1 MLDCRDRNAKRLGG
15 NFRSYFLDEGLYIH
29 KGYDMYHSVS
39 SQADL
44 DTKSVVARMDT
55 LRTIQVMETWQDR
68 VRSVMKEK
76 RVTQDSLTDVLGVS
90 TRGAVGHYLSGRRE
104 PSASQLKVLAQFL
117 DVDIDWL
124 LTGKGPKKKNFN
136 VFASVIK
143 MIADKHR
150 RPGDEGLTDQ
160 EVYDRYESELL
171 ADDQDL
177 QHQIDIELGRY
188 EDVSALE
195 DVDEMGL
202 AGVRES
208 KVSYLRTNE
217 LEFFGHM
224 DAWDSSTPLD
234 EDEVELPLF
243 REVELAA
250 GGGATQVIEN
260 HGAKLRFAKSTLSR
274 AGVPAEAAACAFVR
288 GNSMEPVMPD
298 GTCVG
303 VNTADKT
310 IKDGEIYAIDHGG
323 MLRVKYLHRRPG
335 GGIKIVS
342 QNAGEHPVEEVNA
355 EEMAANVRVI
365 GRVFWWSVLR

>member
-1 MLDCRDRNAKRLGG
+1 MALGQRLKEARQAAG
-15 NFRSYFLDEGLYIH
+15 
-29 KGYDMYHSVS
+29 M
-39 SQADL
+39 SQSELAEAVGMTQAAIGAL
-44 DTKSVVARMDT
+44 
-55 LRTIQVMETWQDR
+55 
-68 VRSVMKEK
+68 EK
-76 RVTQDSLTDVLGVS
+76 RDSKQSSKASELAKALNVS
-90 TRGAVGHYLSGRRE
+90 VE
-104 PSASQLKVLAQFL
+104 
-117 DVDIDWL
+117 WL
-124 LTGKGPKKKNFN
+124 LTGKEPARDQVTGLFERI
-136 VFASVIK
+136 IK
-143 MIADKHR
+143 QVADKHR
-150 RPGDEGLTDQ
+150 RPEDKDLTDR
-160 EVYDRYESELL
+160 EIFDRFNDENMGGFDPELDEEL
-171 ADDQDL
+171 IQSAAYHDQLDRQL
-177 QHQIDIELGRY
+177 
-188 EDVSALE
+188 
-195 DVDEMGL
+195 
-202 AGVRES
+202 VRE
-208 KVSYLRTNE
+208 LRQPKKDE

-224 DAWDSSTPLD
+224 DAWDSQTPLD

-250 GGGATQVIEN
+250 GAGATQVIEN

-342 QNAGEHPVEEVNA
+342 QNASEHPVEEVTA